1 MTGISEESNWVTL
14 EKRKHDKGHTLLYS
28 VLKGKA
34 ATLTN
39 HLLPKDRENR
49 NNQFLAFQIPYD
61 SSTDSNSA

>member
-1 MTGISEESNWVTL
+1 MTGISEESNWVKL

-39 HLLPKDRENR
+39 N
-49 NNQFLAFQIPYD
+49 FLKIERTETISF
-61 SSTDSNSA
+61 